1 MLAARADRCVCVTR
15 LQGLMRRACRL
26 PLIVAGSATSGV
38 AVPLALTGAI
48 TALLVV
54 LPFVDRGVS
63 DTPVLFYT
71 VPVGVCA
78 VRFGLRGG
86 LFAAAIGVAIAVA
99 WHLDGDHFQAGLIG
113 FGAQTA
119 VFVSVGTLVG
129 ASADGRRGLA
139 RLLGMHELTDTIQ
152 LLSLAHS
159 FEEVQEIVRH
169 AARTLTG
176 ADGATFVLRDGG
188 YCHYVDEDAISPLW
202 KGQRFP
208 LEACI
213 SGWSMLNREPAV
225 VEDIFADERIPHD
238 AYRPTFVKSLVMV
251 PIRKTDPIGAIG
263 NYWATQHRASQR
275 ELDAL
280 SALAESTAVAL
291 ESVQAKQQLEESR
304 LEVLH
309 RLALAAECRDDE
321 TLEHTYRVATLSGLL
336 AERLGLSTEE
346 AAILG
351 TAAPLHDIGKLGS
364 SRQHPAQARCAQPR
378 GAGADEAP
386 HHRRRRNPGQQPL
399 ARAPRRPP
407 DRAHPPRVVGR
418 QRLSEPATRKRD
430 PAQRPHR
437 RPRRRVRRTHP
448 RPPLQARLAGRRSA
462 RRDRTAQ
469 RPPIRSADR
478 PGVRHARPPRRART
492 SAPATRS
499 RLAARASRSSSAR
512 RPTRKGG
519 SRWPARIAILL
530 ASAQRRRPT
539 LRRQ

>member
-1 MLAARADRCVCVTR
+1 
-15 LQGLMRRACRL
+15 MRRACRL

-99 WHLDGDHFQAGLIG
+99 WHLDGDHFRAGLIG

-225 VEDIFADERIPHD
+225 IEDIYADERIPHD

-351 TAAPLHDIGKLGS
+351 TAAPLHDIGKLGVPDS
-364 SRQHPAQARCAQPR
+364 ILLKR
-378 GAGADEAP
+378 GALSHEEREQMKLHTTAGAAILANSDSHVLRAAHQIALT
-386 HHRRRRNPGQQPL
+386 HHEWWDGSGYPNRLRGNEIPLSGRIVAVADVFDALTHDRPYKPAWPVEQALAEIERLSGHQFDPQIVQAFATLDHRAVL
-399 ARAPRRPP
+399 ARR
-407 DRAHPPRVVGR
+407 
-418 QRLSEPATRKRD
+418 
-430 PAQRPHR
+430 
-437 RPRRRVRRTHP
+437 HP
-448 RPPLQARLAGRRSA
+448 RLAVA
-462 RRDRTAQ
+462 
-469 RPPIRSADR
+469 
-478 PGVRHARPPRRART
+478 
-492 SAPATRS
+492 
-499 RLAARASRSSSAR
+499 
-512 RPTRKGG
+512 
-519 SRWPARIAILL
+519 
-530 ASAQRRRPT
+530 
-539 LRRQ
+539 